1 MRPTIRR
8 AVVLGAGVMGAAI
21 AANLAGAGVDVVL
34 LDRPTDDSSERPA
47 ASVDRSRLAN
57 AGKQN
62 LLKQKP
68 SPLFDH
74 SDLDRIDTGNFEE
87 HLHAAAD
94 ADWVIEAVS
103 ERLDIK
109 LELLAKLAPH
119 LQAGTIV
126 SSNTSGLS
134 INRLAVAMPEKV
146 QPFFLGAHFFNPP
159 RYMKLL
165 ELIPSAH
172 TSKETIERLA
182 SFAERRLG
190 KGIVTAK
197 DSPNFIANRIGTYGI
212 MVTLEEMSAH
222 GLSLSAVDALTGTA
236 LGRPKSATFRTLD
249 IVGLDTFAHVA
260 NNMREHADD
269 EEERQIFAL
278 PEWFREMVGL
288 GRLGEKTGQ
297 GFYKAVPGED
307 GSKTILQLDLL
318 TMNYTPKD
326 KTRFACLDA
335 AKNGKTAAEK
345 LTAMT
350 SGLDP
355 GSAFVWDVLKR
366 TLLYAAAVMPVIAD
380 DLASVDDALRWGFN
394 WEWGPFE
401 LWDKL
406 GFVKTAL
413 RMKAEGEVL
422 PLWIERRLA
431 DGIPSFYEKGE
442 VVGSDGERCSRKVPQ
457 EHIKLS
463 ALKKQDKKIIRQ
475 NYGAT
480 LVDIGDD
487 VVCLEL
493 HSPNN
498 AVGPDILQMVTYS
511 VDETE
516 RNYRGLV
523 IASEGKHFCV
533 GANLMLLLM
542 EAQDDNWTEIDRMIA
557 SFQRA
562 GMAIK
567 YSARPVV
574 SAPYGMTL
582 GGGVELSIPAAR
594 VQASA
599 ETYMGLVEAGVG
611 LIPAGGGTK
620 EMLVRAAAAV
630 DFDGKVDL
638 QPFVNRVF
646 ETIGMAKVSTS
657 AADAK
662 RIGYLRTH
670 DNISF
675 NRERQ
680 LFDAKRTVLAL
691 DAEGYVPPAPRQTRV
706 VGAPGLAALNL
717 GVYQMRCGGLIS
729 EHDAVIGGRLAHIL
743 CGGEVPAGT
752 LVSENYLLEL
762 EREAF
767 LSLCGE
773 PKSQARMQHMLLKGK
788 PLRN

>member
-1 MRPTIRR
+1 MKPTIRK
-8 AVVLGAGVMGAAI
+8 AVVLGAGVMGAQI
-21 AANLAGAGVDVVL
+21 AANLAGAGVDVYL
-34 LDRPTDDSSERPA
+34 LDRLADDSPEREA
-47 ASVDRSRLAN
+47 GSAQRSRLAQ
-57 AGKQN
+57 AGKLQ

-68 SPLFDH
+68 LPYYDAD
-74 SDLDRIDTGNFEE
+74 DLERIATGNFTD
-87 HLHAAAD
+87 HLHAAGE
-94 ADWVIEAVS
+94 ADWIIEAVS
-103 ERLDIK
+103 ERLDVK
-109 LELLAKLAPH
+109 LALFAKLAQH
-119 LQAGTIV
+119 VKAGTII

-134 INRLAVAMPEKV
+134 INRLAETLPSSV
-146 QPFFLGAHFFNPP
+146 QPYFLGAHFFNPP

-165 ELIPSAH
+165 ELIPSAS
-172 TSKETIERLA
+172 TSKETIKRLA
-182 SFAERRLG
+182 DFAERRLG
-190 KGIVTAK
+190 KGIVIAK

-212 MVTLEEMSAH
+212 MVTLEEMTARD
-222 GLSLSAVDALTGTA
+222 LSVSAVDALTGTA
-236 LGRPKSATFRTLD
+236 IGRPKSATFRTLD

-260 NNMREHADD
+260 SNMYDHAIDD
-269 EEERQIFAL
+269 EEREIFAV
-278 PEWFREMVGL
+278 PELFNALIQRNW
-288 GRLGEKTGQ
+288 LGEKSGQ
-297 GFYKAVPGED
+297 GFYKAIQGVT
-307 GSKTILQLDLL
+307 GSKEILQLDAG
-318 TMNYTPKD
+318 TMNYVTKD
-326 KTRFACLDA
+326 KKRFPCLDTA
-335 AKNGKTAAEK
+335 RNGKTPEEK
-345 LTAMT
+345 LAAMT

-355 GSAFVWDVLKR
+355 GSAFVWSVLKR
-366 TLLYAAAVMPVIAD
+366 TLLYAASVMPVIAD
-380 DLASVDDALRWGFN
+380 DLVSVDDAMRWGFN

-413 RMKAEGEVL
+413 RMKAEGERL
-422 PLWIERRLA
+422 PDWIERRLA
-431 DGIPSFYEKGE
+431 DGMSSFYERGTY
-442 VVGSDGERCSRKVPQ
+442 VGDDGERKPRSVPQ
-457 EHIKLS
+457 AHIQLS
-463 ALKKQDKKIIRQ
+463 VLKGQDKRIIRQ
-475 NYGAT
+475 NYGAS
-480 LVDIGDD
+480 LIDIGDD
-487 VVCLEL
+487 VACLEL

-498 AVGPDILQMVTYS
+498 AVGPDILQMVS
-511 VDETE
+511 HSIAETE

-542 EAQDDNWTEIDRMIA
+542 EAQDDNWTEIERMIA
-557 SFQRA
+557 SFQQA

-620 EMLVRAAAAV
+620 EMLVRATAAV

-646 ETIGMAKVSTS
+646 ETIGLAKVSTS

-662 RIGYLRTH
+662 RIGYLRPN

-675 NRERQ
+675 SRDRQ
-680 LFDAKRTVLAL
+680 LYEAKRTVLAL
-691 DAEGYVPPAPRQTRV
+691 DAEEYVPPSTRRTRV
-706 VGAPGLAALNL
+706 VGAPGLSALKL
-717 GVYQMRCGGLIS
+717 GVYQMRCGGMIS
-729 EHDAVIGGRLAHIL
+729 EHDALIGTKLAHIL
-743 CGGEVPAGT
+743 SGGEVPAGT
-752 LVSENYLLEL
+752 LVDETYLLEL